1 MYIVILKTKTTSQ
14 RRFHKNIFM
23 YFEVCKW
30 NQLRKL
36 QILLQH
42 VPWRWGRKGKCLI
55 PISAWTDGVMNVG
68 VCGQWRLSVYQEAL
82 EFTVLKTASYFAC
95 FLYCVAT
102 YPLLCPLVSNS
113 LVDLKCLLWSRH
125 FWGFSF
131 KTFCVH
137 WDQMGLITVYI

>member
-14 RRFHKNIFM
+14 RLCHKSICM
-23 YFEVCKW
+23 YFEVCKC
-30 NQLRKL
+30 NQLRKH

-42 VPWRWGRKGKCLI
+42 VPWRWGRRGECLI

-102 YPLLCPLVSNS
+102 YPLLCPPTF
-113 LVDLKCLLWSRH
+113 RH